1 MMEQNHATQP
11 LSNLPVR
18 VKNELAFRRII
29 VKQVET
35 VAGCFKRI
43 VLQGEQLQGFSSR
56 GFDDH
61 TKLFFPVTAGDEV
74 TPPTVSDDGI
84 VWPDGPR
91 PQSRDYTPL
100 SFDAQTQE
108 LTLDFYLHDGGVASQ
123 WAENAQPGDPLVI
136 GGPRGSL
143 IVPTTY
149 AWQLYVCD
157 ETGLPAVKRRLA
169 DLHQSGVNPHITLV
183 VRAQSAQCVDYLNLG
198 PEINVEWIITTGQ
211 SAAEADT
218 AVMNKLKSLTLPD
231 ADYFVW
237 LTGEGQF
244 VKTMNDHF
252 TLTRGLDPAFVRSVA
267 YWHHKS

>member
-1 MMEQNHATQP
+1 MMEQNHAEKTP
-11 LSNLPVR
+11 SGAPVR

-35 VAGCFKRI
+35 ISGCFRRI
-43 VLQGEQLQGFSSR
+43 VLGGEQLKGFSSK

-61 TKLFFPVTAGDEV
+61 TKLFFPATAGEEV

-100 SFDAQTQE
+100 SFNAQSQE

-123 WAENAQPGDPLVI
+123 WAEHAQPGDPLVI

-143 IVPTTY
+143 LVPLTY
-149 AWQLYVCD
+149 GWQLYVCD
-157 ETGLPAVKRRLA
+157 ETGLPAVKRRLGE
-169 DLHQSGVNPHITLV
+169 LRQSGANPHITLV
-183 VRAQSAQCVDYLNLG
+183 IRAQSAQCAEYLDLA
-198 PEINVEWIITTGQ
+198 PEINVEWIITDGK
-211 SAAEADT
+211 SAEQADA
-218 AVMNKLKSLTLPD
+218 AVMHKLKSLALPD
-231 ADYFVW
+231 SDYFVW

-244 VKTMNDHF
+244 VKAMNDYF
-252 TLTRGLDPAFVRSVA
+252 TLTQGMDPTFVRSVA
-267 YWHHKS
+267 YWHNKS

>member
-1 MMEQNHATQP
+1 MEQNHVEKSPTGA
-11 LSNLPVR
+11 PVR

-35 VAGCFKRI
+35 IAGCFKRI
-43 VLQGEQLQGFSSR
+43 VLEGEQLQGFSSK

-61 TKLFFPVTAGDEV
+61 TKLFFPATPGEEV

-100 SFDAQTQE
+100 HFDAQTQE

-143 IVPTTY
+143 VVPLTY
-149 AWQLYVCD
+149 GWQLYVCD

-169 DLHQSGVNPHITLV
+169 DLRNGGANPQITLV
-183 VRAQSAQCVDYLNLG
+183 LRAQKAQCAEYLDLG
-198 PEINVEWIITTGQ
+198 PEINVEWVITDGLSMEQ
-211 SAAEADT
+211 ADT
-218 AVMNKLKSLTLPD
+218 AVMHTLKSLVLPD

-244 VKTMNDHF
+244 AKTMSDYF
-252 TLTRGLDPAFVRSVA
+252 TLTQGMDPTFVRSVA
-267 YWHHKS
+267 YWHRKP

>member
-1 MMEQNHATQP
+1 MEQNHAEKAPTGA
-11 LSNLPVR
+11 PVR

-35 VAGCFKRI
+35 IAGCFRRI
-43 VLQGEQLQGFSSR
+43 VLEGEQLQGFSSK

-61 TKLFFPVTAGDEV
+61 TKLFFPATPGDEV

-100 SFDAQTQE
+100 SFNAKTQE

-123 WAENAQPGDPLVI
+123 WAEHAQPGDPLVI

-143 IVPTTY
+143 VVPLTY
-149 AWQLYVCD
+149 GWQLYVCD

-169 DLHQSGVNPHITLV
+169 DLRDGGANPHITLV
-183 VRAQSAQCVDYLNLG
+183 VRAKSAQCVEYLDPG
-198 PEINVEWIITTGQ
+198 PEISVEWIITEGRSTEQ
-211 SAAEADT
+211 ADA
-218 AVMNKLKSLTLPD
+218 AVMNKLLSLALPD

-237 LTGEGQF
+237 LTGEAQF
-244 VKTMNDHF
+244 VKAMSDYF
-252 TLTRGLDPAFVRSVA
+252 TLTRKMDPTFVRSVA
-267 YWHHKS
+267 YWHQKA

>member
-1 MMEQNHATQP
+1 MEQSHAEKAP
-11 LSNLPVR
+11 SGAPVR
-18 VKNELAFRRII
+18 VKNELAFRRIR
-29 VKQVET
+29 VKRVET

-43 VLQGEQLQGFSSR
+43 VLAGEQLQGFTSK

-61 TKLFFPVTAGDEV
+61 TKLFFPATPGEAV
-74 TPPTVSDDGI
+74 TPPTVSDEGI

-100 SFDAQTQE
+100 HFNAQTQE

-123 WAENAQPGDPLVI
+123 WAEHAQPGDPLVI

-143 IVPTTY
+143 VVPLTY
-149 AWQLYVCD
+149 GWQLYVCD

-169 DLHQSGVNPHITLV
+169 DLCHGGANPHITLV
-183 VRAQSAQCVDYLNLG
+183 VRAENAQCVEYLDLDAQTH
-198 PEINVEWIITTGQ
+198 VEWIITDGQ
-211 SAAEADT
+211 TPAQTDA
-218 AVMNKLKSLTLPD
+218 AVMNTLKSLALPD

-244 VKTMNDHF
+244 VKAMNDYF
-252 TLTRGLDPAFVRSVA
+252 TQVRHLDPTFVRSVA
-267 YWHHKS
+267 YWHHKPD